1 MASALGLHEVNPD
14 WASYSD
20 CTDVGVVR
28 EAFLSR
34 FGRYPTGRELAGY
47 VEAFVRLL
55 EEAHRSD
62 PTAFSAV
69 KGASQLLEALAAT
82 GEWSV
87 SIATG
92 CWERSA
98 RLKLML
104 AHLSVDG
111 LPFSVLRVMTR
122 RRERSWFEPRFS
134 EPRRMSRIPSSGSF
148 LWAMLRVGRPH
159 GSRPPAFLCWSRD
172 RPKGTYSRPRGCNKG
187 SCRLLGRS
195 RNHRR
200 ISKRRVQFGWRDWQR
215 KAGFSAA
222 RVELASKETGR
233 TSTRTS
239 RPGTTVNPIDRR
251 PNAPSKRP

>member
-1 MASALGLHEVNPD
+1 MGRKLVVFDVDGTLTETFRIDEICFLRSMASALGLHEVNPD

-98 RLKLML
+98 RLKLRL

-111 LPFSVLRVMTR
+111 LPFASCDDSPSREVVVRTSIQRAEANVQDSFERIVLVGDGVWDVRTAR
-122 RRERSWFEPRFS
+122 GLRH
-134 EPRRMSRIPSSGSF
+134 SF
-148 LWAMLRVGRPH
+148 VGRGIGRRARTLVHAGATRVLADFSDVAETMTNLDGADVPI
-159 GSRPPAFLCWSRD
+159 PE
-172 RPKGTYSRPRGCNKG
+172 
-187 SCRLLGRS
+187 RL
-195 RNHRR
+195 
-200 ISKRRVQFGWRDWQR
+200 
-215 KAGFSAA
+215 
-222 RVELASKETGR
+222 E
-233 TSTRTS
+233 
-239 RPGTTVNPIDRR
+239 
-251 PNAPSKRP
+251 